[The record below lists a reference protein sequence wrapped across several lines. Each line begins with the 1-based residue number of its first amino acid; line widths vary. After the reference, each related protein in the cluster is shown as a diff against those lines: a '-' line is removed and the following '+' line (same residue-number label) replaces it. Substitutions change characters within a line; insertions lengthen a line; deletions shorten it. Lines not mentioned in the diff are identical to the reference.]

1 MRLESAGGLLLMAA
15 ALLAMIVA
23 NSPAAVYYDLF
34 LDLPVEVRVGT
45 LLIAKP
51 LILWINDGLM
61 AVFFFLVGLELK
73 REVVEGELSRLE
85 NVMLPLAG
93 ALGGIVVP
101 VAIYVAI
108 NYGDAVAMTGWAIP
122 AATDIAFALG
132 VLVLFGKRVPLSLK
146 VFLVSIAIFD
156 DIAAIVIIAVF
167 YSGDL
172 SVTALAV
179 AAACLAIL
187 TLMNRRGVVDTSPYL
202 WVGLIMWTA
211 LLKSG
216 VHATLAGVALAVFI
230 PMVAPNEPQRSP
242 LRTLENDLHHLVAF
256 VILPI
261 FAFANAGVSVGG
273 MGMDDF
279 LHPVSV
285 GIAVGLFLGKQLG
298 VFSFCWIALK
308 IGIAKMPSGASI
320 GTIYG
325 ISVLCGIGFT
335 MSMFIGSLAF
345 ERDPTNVQMIFDERL
360 GIIVGSLASA
370 LVAWL
375 VLNRYLPKTAID
387 ES

>member
-1 MRLESAGGLLLMAA
+1 MRLESAGGLLLIAA

-23 NSPAAVYYDLF
+23 NSPAAAYYDLF
-34 LDLPVEVRVGT
+34 LNLPVEVRVGS

-93 ALGGIVVP
+93 AFGGIVVP

-156 DIAAIVIIAVF
+156 DIAAIVIIAIF

-172 SVTALAV
+172 SITALAV
-179 AAACLAIL
+179 AVACLAIL

-230 PMVAPNEPQRSP
+230 PMVAPNEPGRSP
-242 LRTLENDLHHLVAF
+242 LKTLENDLHHLVAF

-261 FAFANAGVSVGG
+261 FAFANAGISVGG

-285 GIAVGLFLGKQLG
+285 GIAIGLFLGKQLG
-298 VFSFCWIALK
+298 VFSFCWIVLK
-308 IGIAKMPSGASI
+308 MGIAKMPSGANFGS
-320 GTIYG
+320 IYG

-345 ERDPTNVQMIFDERL
+345 ERDPTNAHMIFDERL
-360 GIIVGSLASA
+360 GIIAGSLASA
-370 LVAWL
+370 VLAWL